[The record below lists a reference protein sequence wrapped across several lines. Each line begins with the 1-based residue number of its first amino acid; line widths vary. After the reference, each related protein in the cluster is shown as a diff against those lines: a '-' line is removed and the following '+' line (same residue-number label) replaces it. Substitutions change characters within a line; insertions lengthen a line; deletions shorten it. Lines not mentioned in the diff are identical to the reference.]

1 MMMLAGCGDATAPTH
16 SVDGTW
22 RGAIGDQSI
31 TLSLTMH
38 SDQTVTGTGID
49 SSASA
54 GVKTFP
60 VRGTVAG
67 GTVVLVFDPVALT
80 SGFSGKFMNDQTL
93 TGSVDFPSV
102 TGDLRLARLPG
113 PPQS

>member
-22 RGAIGDQSI
+22 RGVIGDQSI

-54 GVKTFP
+54 GVKMFP

-67 GTVVLVFDPVALT
+67 PTVVLVFDPVALT

-102 TGDLRLARLPG
+102 TGDLHLVRQPG
-113 PPQS
+113 RPQI